1 MSTATSA
8 AKLYIDDLLD
18 PISSEEPAGAD
29 MRWTPEWDR
38 IREAR
43 RADDEL
49 DAGQWAKRE
58 RKASDWRLVRD
69 LATEMLR
76 TRSKDLQLAMW
87 LTEANIKLQG
97 FAGLR
102 EGLRI
107 TRELMVRYWDKG
119 LYPTMEDGPEDRAGP
134 FEWLNNKLVDS
145 IVAIPITLREDEGK
159 DYNFIDLEDA
169 RRVGSEANFKTKD
182 GDIDSKKKKAYD
194 DAVAAGHVSLELF
207 DAAIRATKRRGYEQL
222 STDFRQT
229 YDEFK
234 ALEKVIDDKFGDA
247 APNLAACRTALS
259 EIRQAV
265 EDILE
270 QKRRAE
276 PDSAP
281 AAPQLQSNA
290 ASLGITSTGPAQ
302 PVHFPASLTATKASQ
317 PPLPDSWLEAE
328 SLIRSG
334 QVDKGLQEMSR
345 LAARETSGRDRFQG
359 KLLLAEVCLSSKRD
373 RLARSILEE
382 LAEQIDK
389 LQLESW
395 ESSDLITRVWTRLYQ
410 LYKQGGDSSDLDRAA
425 KLYERLCRLDP
436 WQALS
441 CNE

>member
-1 MSTATSA
+1 MSTATA
-8 AKLYIDDLLD
+8 PAKLYIDDLLD
-18 PISSEEPAGAD
+18 PISPEQPAGAD
-29 MRWTPEWDR
+29 MRWSPEWDR

-43 RADDEL
+43 RADDDL
-49 DAGQWAKRE
+49 DAGQWAKRD
-58 RKASDWRLVRD
+58 RKVSDWRLVRD
-69 LATEMLR
+69 LATAMLR
-76 TRSKDLQLAMW
+76 SRSKDLQLAMW

-119 LYPTMEDGPEDRAGP
+119 LYPAMDDGPEDRAGP

-145 IVAIPITLREDEGK
+145 IVAIPITVRDDQGR

-182 GDIDSKKKKAYD
+182 GDVDSKKKKAYD
-194 DAVAAGHVSLELF
+194 GAVAAGHVSLELF
-207 DAAIRATKRRGYEQL
+207 DGAIKATKRRGYEQL
-222 STDFRQT
+222 SADFRQT

-247 APNLAACRTALS
+247 APNLSACRTALS

-265 EDILE
+265 EDIME

-276 PDSAP
+276 PDPPPVAPSASGQPGPPQTSHDPSETVRLP
-281 AAPQLQSNA
+281 AALA
-290 ASLGITSTGPAQ
+290 
-302 PVHFPASLTATKASQ
+302 ATKGSQ
-317 PPLPDSWLEAE
+317 PAFSDSWLEAE

-334 QVDKGLQEMSR
+334 QVDKGLEEMSR
-345 LAARETSGRDRFQG
+345 LAAREMSGRDRFQG
-359 KLLLAEVCLSSKRD
+359 KLLLAEVCLGSKRD

-389 LQLESW
+389 LQLETW
-395 ESSDLITRVWTRLYQ
+395 ESSELISRVWTRLYQ
-410 LYKQGGDSSDLDRAA
+410 LYKQGGDSSDLERAG

-436 WQALS
+436 WQALGCS
-441 CNE
+441 E

>member
-18 PISSEEPAGAD
+18 PISSEQPAGAD
-29 MRWTPEWDR
+29 LRWSPEWDR

-43 RADDEL
+43 RADDDL
-49 DAGQWAKRE
+49 DAGQWAKRD
-58 RKASDWRLVRD
+58 RKVSDWSLVRD

-76 TRSKDLQLAMW
+76 HRSKDLQLAMW
-87 LTEANIKLQG
+87 LTEANLKLQG

-145 IVAIPITLREDEGK
+145 IVAIPITVREDHGR

-182 GDIDSKKKKAYD
+182 GDVDSKKKRAYD
-194 DAVAAGHVSLELF
+194 EAVAAGHVSLELF
-207 DAAIRATKRRGYEQL
+207 DAAVKATKRRGAEQL
-222 STDFRQT
+222 GVDFRQT

-265 EDILE
+265 EDMLE

-276 PDSAP
+276 PDAAP
-281 AAPQLQSNA
+281 AALTP
-290 ASLGITSTGPAQ
+290 TEPA
-302 PVHFPASLTATKASQ
+302 LTAQTSGGVAPTVRLPAEFAATKGS
-317 PPLPDSWLEAE
+317 PPSLPDSWLEAE

-334 QVDKGLQEMSR
+334 EVDKGLQEMSR
-345 LAARETSGRDRFQG
+345 LAARETSGRDRFHA
-359 KLLLAEVCLSSKRD
+359 KLLLAEVCLASKRD

-395 ESSDLITRVWTRLYQ
+395 ESSELISRVWTRLYQ
-410 LYKQGGDSSDLDRAA
+410 LYKQGGDSSDLDRAG
-425 KLYERLCRLDP
+425 KLYQRLCRLDP
-436 WQALS
+436 WQALACS
-441 CNE
+441 E

>member
-8 AKLYIDDLLD
+8 AKLYTDDLLD
-18 PISSEEPAGAD
+18 PISPEQPAGAD
-29 MRWTPEWDR
+29 MRWSPEWDR

-58 RKASDWRLVRD
+58 RKVSDWKVVQD
-69 LATEMLR
+69 LATAMLR
-76 TRSKDLQLAMW
+76 RQSKDLQLAMW
-87 LTEANIKLQG
+87 LTEASIKLQG

-102 EGLRI
+102 DGLRI
-107 TRELMVRYWDKG
+107 TRELMVRFWDKG

-145 IVAIPITLREDEGK
+145 IVAVPITVREDQGR

-182 GDIDSKKKKAYD
+182 GDIDSKKKKAYEE
-194 DAVAAGHVSLELF
+194 AIAAGHVSLELF
-207 DAAIRATKRRGYEQL
+207 DAAIKATKRRGYEQL
-222 STDFRQT
+222 SADFRQT

-276 PDSAP
+276 PDPAP
-281 AAPQLQSNA
+281 AIPA
-290 ASLGITSTGPAQ
+290 AGEQAQTAQTSDGPTQA
-302 PVHFPASLTATKASQ
+302 VSMPAAFAAIKGSQ
-317 PPLPDSWLEAE
+317 PGLPDSWLQAE

-359 KLLLAEVCLSSKRD
+359 KLLLAEVCLASKRE

-382 LAEQIDK
+382 LAEQIDIH
-389 LQLESW
+389 LLFSLARE
-395 ESSDLITRVWTRLYQ
+395 EGGETIIIGALLGYQ
-410 LYKQGGDSSDLDRAA
+410 
-425 KLYERLCRLDP
+425 
-436 WQALS
+436 W
-441 CNE
+441 